1 MSIESTHPE
10 YDAKATKWRLMRDTY
25 EGEEAVKF
33 ADFLYLPAT
42 AGQRADGAAT
52 KALTSL
58 GWISYDAYKARA
70 QFPELVQEAVNTLV
84 GVMHQEAAVID
95 LPPEMEGMRENATRE
110 GESLI
115 ALLRRI
121 NEQQLLRGRIGLL
134 ADFPQSGE
142 EDLPHVV
149 PYEAESILNWDDE
162 RFEEMEVDKLSLLV
176 VNETGQVRGLGTD
189 VFQWTVE
196 RRFRAAFLDDFTGE
210 YTTFTEVEGI
220 TDEPVVPTFRGTT
233 LQEIPFVFIGANDL
247 SARPDDIPLLSV
259 AEGAIHLYKQSA
271 DYRQTLH
278 TQGQDTLIIIGSE
291 LKADGSP
298 KDETDD
304 TRVGSGAVIRIDD
317 GGDAKFVG
325 VNGEGLGEQRQS
337 YQNDLNDTR
346 AKGPRLLEG
355 RKGQAESGE
364 ALTVRVSAS
373 TASVKQI
380 ALTGAA
386 GLQSILRMIARW
398 IGADENLVLVRPNT
412 DFSQAQPEPRLLN
425 DYQTARKEG
434 APLSE
439 QSMHAWAQRQNFTK
453 MTFEEEMSL
462 VEAERQKRMDQALA
476 IAQATQPAP
485 DEDAG
490 DSSDE
495 DETDE

>member
-1 MSIESTHPE
+1 M
-10 YDAKATKWRLMRDTY
+10 
-25 EGEEAVKF
+25 
-33 ADFLYLPAT
+33 
-42 AGQRADGAAT
+42 
-52 KALTSL
+52 
-58 GWISYDAYKARA
+58 
-70 QFPELVQEAVNTLV
+70 
-84 GVMHQEAAVID
+84 
-95 LPPEMEGMRENATRE
+95 
-110 GESLI
+110 
-115 ALLRRI
+115 
-121 NEQQLLRGRIGLL
+121 
-134 ADFPQSGE
+134 
-142 EDLPHVV
+142 
-149 PYEAESILNWDDE
+149 NWDDE
-162 RFEEMEVDKLSLLV
+162 RFEEMDVDKLSLLV
-176 VNETGQVRGLGTD
+176 VNETGQVRGLGQD
-189 VFQWTVE
+189 VFEWTVE

-210 YTTFTEVEGI
+210 YTTFTEVEGVQG
-220 TDEPVVPTFRGTT
+220 EPIVPMFRGAP

-259 AEGAIHLYKQSA
+259 AEGSIHLYKQSA

-278 TQGQDTLIIIGSE
+278 TQGQDTLVIIGTE
-291 LKADGSP
+291 LKPDGTP

-304 TRVGSGAVIRIDD
+304 TRVGSGSLIRIDD
-317 GGDAKFVG
+317 GGDAKYVG
-325 VNGEGLGEQRQS
+325 VSGEGLGEQRQS

-373 TASVKQI
+373 TASLKQI

-386 GLQSILRMIARW
+386 GLQAILRTIARW
-398 IGADENLVLVRPNT
+398 IGANEELVLVRPNT

-453 MTFEEEMSL
+453 MEFAEEMVL

-485 DEDAG
+485 DDDDDDAG
-490 DSSDE
+490 DPSDE